1 MDVRASLPRTLLIL
15 LAVLL
20 TTACSGTKVTT
31 KSSAQA
37 GKYHVQKIALI
48 PFETITTPQAVQE
61 NGHSLPVPPG
71 VRRSD
76 VTVGFPPTM
85 DQAVRRTNL
94 VPPEAG
100 EKITD
105 LMWAKLKVK
114 PGLQVL
120 SSQDAIGAA
129 QELSRGTTSA
139 ETIPAHKIA
148 QRLKADA
155 ALSGKVLV
163 YQERVGSRLGADPP
177 AAVGFEVKLVAPDGM
192 VLWEGNYY
200 EKQRPM
206 TEDVLGFVQRYGTF
220 VTAEELAAYGATEL
234 ADAFPFGG
242 AAGEGKEE

>member
-1 MDVRASLPRTLLIL
+1 ML
-15 LAVLL
+15 LAVML
-20 TTACSGTKVTT
+20 TTGCSGTKVTS

-37 GKYHVQKIALI
+37 GKYQVHNIVLI
-48 PFETITTPQAVQE
+48 PFETLATPQAIDTS
-61 NGHSLPVPPG
+61 GPSFPVPSG

-76 VTVGFPPTM
+76 VAPTFPPTT
-85 DQAVRRTNL
+85 DQFVRRTHL
-94 VPPEAG
+94 VPPDAG

-105 LMWAKLKVK
+105 LMWAKLKAK
-114 PGLQVL
+114 PGLHVMSPQE
-120 SSQDAIGAA
+120 AIGAA
-129 QELSRGTTSA
+129 RDLSGGAASA

-206 TEDVLGFVQRYGTF
+206 TEDILGFVQRYGTF
-220 VTAEELAAYGATEL
+220 VTAEELAAYGASEL

-242 AAGEGKEE
+242 EADEGK

>member
-1 MDVRASLPRTLLIL
+1 MLLI
-15 LAVLL
+15 VLSVAL
-20 TTACSGTKVTT
+20 TTGCSGTKVTT

-37 GKYHVQKIALI
+37 GKYQVHKIVLI
-48 PFETITTPQAVQE
+48 PFETMVTPQAIE
-61 NGHSLPVPPG
+61 TSAPSLPVPSG

-76 VTVGFPPTM
+76 MVMGVPPTTE
-85 DQAVRRTNL
+85 QAVRQTNL
-94 VPPEAG
+94 VPPGAG
-100 EKITD
+100 EKITE

-114 PGLQVL
+114 PGLQVI
-120 SSQDAIGAA
+120 SPRDAMGAA
-129 QELSRGTTSA
+129 RDISGGAAPA
-139 ETIPAHKIA
+139 ETVPPHKIA

-177 AAVGFEVKLVAPDGM
+177 AAVGFEVKLVASDGM

-206 TEDVLGFVQRYGTF
+206 TEDVLGFVQRYGMF

-234 ADAFPFGG
+234 AEALPFGV
-242 AAGEGKEE
+242 AADQGK